1 MKRRHPSPRLGL
13 RDKMFWVALRRLW
26 SDWKKCFYLVAP
38 ETLPRWHSAGFRL
51 YWTILCKARKRVR
64 GGKRISKEIRQLILQ
79 MVAENPTWGAPR
91 IDGEPRMLGFSV
103 SERTISLW
111 MRRASRNPE
120 PAKRRLHSFVII
132 AKLSL
137 PWISSRFQCSP
148 STYCT
153 ASSSSATIVGA
164 SSASMS
170 FGIPPLV
177 GSFRSYGKR
186 SRSGP
191 LPDSSSLI
199 TTRSTGGKCLQPFD
213 P

>member
-1 MKRRHPSPRLGL
+1 MLENPALRQELVVVKRRHPSPRLGL

-91 IDGEPRMLGFSV
+91 IHGEPRMLGFSV

-120 PAKRRLHSFVII
+120 PAKRRLHARGTRAEEGRRWV
-132 AKLSL
+132 AGL
-137 PWISSRFQCSP
+137 PDLLL
-148 STYCT
+148 Y
-153 ASSSSATIVGA
+153 
-164 SSASMS
+164 ASMIDD
-170 FGIPPLV
+170 GILLLQDGALMATWRYAGPDL
-177 GSFRSYGKR
+177 GSVTHEEMAALAERLNFCS
-186 SRSGP
+186 
-191 LPDSSSLI
+191 
-199 TTRSTGGKCLQPFD
+199 
-213 P
+213 